1 MSIET
6 SIPSVNTPPPA
17 PSSSSNTVSGKEEAS
32 GGPQS
37 QPQLKL
43 VDIEI
48 TDQNVALNLMIGF
61 LTLAQK
67 KGAYTL
73 QESSKIWECIQTF
86 TNNQTRTSCSAHFGK
101 HDGASPRGVIGLALM
116 LQRFIG
122 CVKCVSDHCALA
134 GQTNRCDQ

>member
-67 KGAYTL
+67 KGAYTI

-86 TNNQTRTSCSAHFGK
+86 TNNQTREQAAPPTSENTMV
-101 HDGASPRGVIGLALM
+101 PPPGL
-116 LQRFIG
+116 
-122 CVKCVSDHCALA
+122 
-134 GQTNRCDQ
+134 